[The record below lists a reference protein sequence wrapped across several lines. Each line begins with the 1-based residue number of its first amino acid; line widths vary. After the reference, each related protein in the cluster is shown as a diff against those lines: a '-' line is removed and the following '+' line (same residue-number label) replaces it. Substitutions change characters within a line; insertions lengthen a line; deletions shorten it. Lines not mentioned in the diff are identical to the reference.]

1 MQIPGGGGIR
11 DNIIR
16 HNNFDLNVTTTTS
29 CIMMSDAINITIEN
43 NRLHGGSYIIYFE
56 GNTTGCQVTGN
67 LFLAPTFGYIAG
79 RATNQQTYRG
89 NIFGAR
95 AKS

>member
-16 HNNFDLNVTTTTS
+16 HNNFDLNVPTTTS

-56 GNTTGCQVTGN
+56 GNTTGCTGHRQS
-67 LFLAPTFGYIAG
+67 LP
-79 RATNQQTYRG
+79 RAHFWLHR
-89 NIFGAR
+89 R
-95 AKS
+95 